1 MERVT
6 GRKQAI
12 MTESLKG
19 QLMTGACDTCQ
30 ATVKGP
36 SFWVSL
42 HNSRWCSPTN
52 TSTTGQPF
60 LVLNWVYADIFE
72 EIVGVS
78 KYVTARDTLQANMPE
93 AKERW
98 LGLTPERSKEKYI
111 TCLDLT
117 MFDDW
122 LPQMNVIYYHA
133 ISVQLLTMGHKRNL
147 LSSLPEPR
155 GSMTS
160 KKGTPFSP
168 T

>member
-1 MERVT
+1 M
-6 GRKQAI
+6 
-12 MTESLKG
+12 
-19 QLMTGACDTCQ
+19 
-30 ATVKGP
+30 
-36 SFWVSL
+36 
-42 HNSRWCSPTN
+42 
-52 TSTTGQPF
+52 
-60 LVLNWVYADIFE
+60 NWVYADIFE

-122 LPQMNVIYYHA
+122 SPQMNVIYYHA